1 MGMFGKLFGKKE
13 VAGEEKGKNQDGVAE
28 KAVQDREQ
36 DNVAVDAAVEEDVA
50 AAQVQEETVVVTD
63 AAKVASQGDGK
74 GKKEHDNF
82 RLKILL
88 KDLKENKTNEVLN
101 MVLDEVVM
109 RTKFISPM
117 QLSRKPELKED
128 GTAIFTEDTLMRMP
142 MVTSEEGK
150 NYYVMFTGKDEY
162 EQWENMKNIDTILL
176 AFDDFAALMEKN
188 QEAAGVVLNPFSD
201 NLIIT
206 RVNMEHLK
214 TQKELRTKGIAVHKV
229 TKDTKVQIGDPKEY
243 PGEMVEAIK
252 RYLPSVQDVN
262 RVWLRLM
269 IKDGNPSLLLVV
281 DQSGVKE
288 VVFRA
293 IAEVAK
299 PYLRKTYIDIVAY
312 QDDFGKKA
320 AEGAEPFYEK

>member
-1 MGMFGKLFGKKE
+1 MSVFDKLFGKKGAATE
-13 VAGEEKGKNQDGVAE
+13 ESKGQQENAVQENAQESGQEAAG
-28 KAVQDREQ
+28 AVQDKPQQGE
-36 DNVAVDAAVEEDVA
+36 AI
-50 AAQVQEETVVVTD
+50 VVTE
-63 AAKVASQGDGK
+63 AAKATSQGDGK
-74 GKKEHDNF
+74 AKKEHDNF

-117 QLSRKPELKED
+117 QLSKRPELKED
-128 GTAIFTEDTLMRMP
+128 GTAVFTEDTLMRMP

-162 EQWENMKNIDTILL
+162 SQWENMKNLDTILL
-176 AFDDFAALMEKN
+176 AFDDFAMLMEKN
-188 QEAAGVVLNPFSD
+188 EAAAGVVLNPFSD

-206 RVNMEHLK
+206 RANMEHLR

-229 TKDTKVQIGDPKEY
+229 TKDTKVRIGDPKEY
-243 PGEMVEAIK
+243 PTEMVEAIK
-252 RYLPSVQDVN
+252 RYLPGVPEVN

-269 IKDGNPSLLLVV
+269 VKDTTPSLLLVV
-281 DQSGVKE
+281 EQCGEKE
-288 VVFRA
+288 TIFKG

-320 AEGAEPFYEK
+320 AEGAEPFYQK

>member
-1 MGMFGKLFGKKE
+1 MGMFDKLFGKKN
-13 VAGEEKGKNQDGVAE
+13 VAGDREEKQQVA
-28 KAVQDREQ
+28 AVQETAELHEDT
-36 DNVAVDAAVEEDVA
+36 VAQSEATEEET
-50 AAQVQEETVVVTD
+50 QNVQEETVVVTD
-63 AAKVASQGDGK
+63 AAKAASQEAGK

-88 KDLKENKTNEVLN
+88 KELKENKTDEVLN

-109 RTKFISPM
+109 RTKFVSPM
-117 QLSRKPELKED
+117 QLSKKPELKED
-128 GTAIFTEDTLMRMP
+128 GTAVFTEDTLMRMP

-150 NYYVMFTGKDEY
+150 SYYVMFTGKDEY
-162 EQWENMKNIDTILL
+162 SQWENMKGLDTILL
-176 AFDDFAALMEKN
+176 AFDDFVALMEKN

-206 RVNMEHLK
+206 RTNMENLR

-229 TKDTKVQIGDPKEY
+229 TRDTKVQIGDPKEY

-252 RYLPSVQDVN
+252 RYLPGVPEVN

-269 IKDGNPSLLLVV
+269 KKDDNPPSLLLVV
-281 DQSGVKE
+281 EQRGDKE
-288 VVFRA
+288 TIFKG

-299 PYLRKTYIDIVAY
+299 PYLRKTYIDMVAY

-320 AEGAEPFYEK
+320 VEGVEPFYEK